1 MIGGEL
7 VRTVFNSNEHLAEV
21 SMHQATNSVICPTRP
36 GSFRATEHKGV
47 MDALKEVVLAR
58 QYGAALIGR
67 LSQVRPVRPGE
78 NILEVGCASGALLH
92 ALSEMGFECSG
103 VDVSPVAV
111 QTATELM
118 DHVRTRPRISG
129 ARAEALPFQ
138 SRSFDVVIARSLME
152 HVSDPVSVVSEAFRV
167 LRPGGIFWFQTASA
181 MCPFQNEI
189 ARFPLFGWYPLSW
202 KRRLMTWAVSHAP
215 GLIGHTTTPAIH
227 WFSDKTAA
235 RLLSEAGFGEIRDRW
250 DLRGQSEGGASY
262 RKCLRLIQRYRVAR
276 VIANSIVSTCSYCG
290 IKP

>member
-1 MIGGEL
+1 M
-7 VRTVFNSNEHLAEV
+7 R
-21 SMHQATNSVICPTRP
+21 QATNSVICPPRP
-36 GSFRATEHKGV
+36 RSFRATEHKGV

-67 LSQVRPVRPGE
+67 LSQVRAVRPGE
-78 NILEVGCASGALLH
+78 DILEVGCASGALLH
-92 ALSEMGFECSG
+92 AMTEMGFECSG

-118 DHVRTRPRISG
+118 DHVRTRPRISA

-152 HVSDPVSVVSEAFRV
+152 HVSDPASVASEAFRV

-227 WFSDKTAA
+227 WFSDKSAE
-235 RLLSEAGFGEIRDRW
+235 RLLSDAGFGEIRDRW
-250 DLRGQSEGGASY
+250 DLRGESEGGVSY
-262 RKCLRLIQRYRVAR
+262 RTCLRLIRRYRCAR
-276 VIANSIVSTCSYCG
+276 FIANSVVSTCSYCG
-290 IKP
+290 IKL